1 MQEEL
6 INTIN
11 LNLNKEDFYNM
22 YGRNKKIATLTL
34 GCKVNFYDTEAMLE
48 LFIKNGY
55 EKVDFEEFADVY
67 LINTCTVTNLSDK
80 KSRQFIRKAKN
91 INKNSIVVATGCY
104 SQVAPDEV
112 SKIEGINLVIGTKD
126 RNKIVEEVQKY
137 NFNFGVKNNVSDIKK
152 EFIFEKLSINNLDN
166 RTRAYLKIQ
175 EGCNQYCSYCIIP
188 YARGPI
194 RSREMNDVL
203 EEVET
208 LTKNG
213 FKEIILTG
221 IHVASY
227 GKDLKNTNLLDL
239 LKNVHE
245 IEGVKRIRFSSIEPN
260 VITEEFISEISKMP
274 KICDHFHLSLQSGC
288 DKTLK
293 NMNRKYTTARYKEA
307 TEMLRNIMPNVSI
320 TTDIIVGFPG
330 ETEEDF
336 LETVNFVKEVEFA
349 KVHVFPYSPKKGTKA
364 AIMKDQ
370 IENSIKSQRV
380 KELSKVTTSL
390 EEKFIKNMINK
401 NTEVLYEKQID
412 KNLYE
417 GHSSNYIKVITE
429 SEKDLENK
437 IFNVILEENRG
448 LYAISGKI

>member
-1 MQEEL
+1 
-6 INTIN
+6 
-11 LNLNKEDFYNM
+11 M

-336 LETVNFVKEVEFA
+336 LETVNFVKEIEFA

>member
-336 LETVNFVKEVEFA
+336 LETVNFVKEIEFA